1 MTLYFATGEAAEE
14 EWVCDMLTSQFID
27 ANLVHSS
34 LHVSFRWS

>member
-1 MTLYFATGEAAEE
+1 
-14 EWVCDMLTSQFID
+14 MLTSQFID